1 MSWAGA
7 EGLFSLSGDYQGE
20 GDTTLLPPHK
30 GTAFSVLL
38 LLSRGIYFFYS
49 PSSQAAGAALGIRN
63 TAISETQTGLSRGLQ
78 SGGESMTMKSY
89 CMIHRA
95 RVNTLG
101 TTTSKLSLQT

>member
-49 PSSQAAGAALGIRN
+49 PSS
-63 TAISETQTGLSRGLQ
+63 
-78 SGGESMTMKSY
+78 
-89 CMIHRA
+89 
-95 RVNTLG
+95 
-101 TTTSKLSLQT
+101 